1 LLELSKLLKST
12 SNAIATQL
20 KEFPEDAEKK
30 TEQKKHEL
38 YRNVHLLLRKFCP
51 EKAFLFT
58 YDNVDSVNFSNTPLT
73 LFEKRQASINRK
85 IELLLNSIND
95 FTFNLSVTTK
105 GYIKNKDQKFDKYFQ
120 NKSTSKE
127 REAFKRPWSLSD
139 SYTNWTKGFFTR
151 NRDTFKVYKTLLK
164 AKLKK
169 AIIAKDLV
177 GIDVASYSIQELLNN
192 LIKQLKED
200 RPKWR
205 FKYLIIPASLGYPFN
220 QKANRFAKLM
230 INDLTK
236 KNNELLKTIQKAQ
249 KLINQV
255 NAKPRKDTEKLDI
268 AGINKEMERTRN
280 NLNLFNSRKEKQS
293 VSPLEEKTQEDSPIV
308 VIDQVSDADSN
319 IPANPFHKWYNQ
331 LDTMLDDW
339 LTKDFSYDL
348 NIISS
353 QETAQTILAECM
365 SYRSSLNGKDK
376 VFLESCG
383 IIEASIKRIIDSND
397 AIQTKSKMQLG
408 LILQILKTLIS
419 PPGTQ
424 EYVTNEQQFDLICK
438 NIFIEKDSSYA
449 KHYNLHGLLG
459 NNNREEKEVGPEV
472 KGSTPVIPISQ
483 NRVS

>member
-1 LLELSKLLKST
+1 
-12 SNAIATQL
+12 
-20 KEFPEDAEKK
+20 
-30 TEQKKHEL
+30 
-38 YRNVHLLLRKFCP
+38 
-51 EKAFLFT
+51 
-58 YDNVDSVNFSNTPLT
+58 
-73 LFEKRQASINRK
+73 
-85 IELLLNSIND
+85 
-95 FTFNLSVTTK
+95 
-105 GYIKNKDQKFDKYFQ
+105 
-120 NKSTSKE
+120 
-127 REAFKRPWSLSD
+127 
-139 SYTNWTKGFFTR
+139 
-151 NRDTFKVYKTLLK
+151 
-164 AKLKK
+164 
-169 AIIAKDLV
+169 
-177 GIDVASYSIQELLNN
+177 
-192 LIKQLKED
+192 
-200 RPKWR
+200 
-205 FKYLIIPASLGYPFN
+205 
-220 QKANRFAKLM
+220 M